1 MPKRGTKHA
10 TWDMCDATVNLR
22 VASTLCLFIDI
33 N

>member
-10 TWDMCDATVNLR
+10 TWDMCDATVNLS
-22 VASTLCLFIDI
+22 VASTLCHI